1 MKLTILERNFK
12 NILMSVVI
20 YCLNTKTS
28 KKVPV
33 GSTLGDIY
41 DAFNLNLPNRVI
53 NARVNNRSEGLN
65 FRVYRNK
72 DIEFFDVT
80 HPSAMRAY
88 LRSLCFVLS
97 KAVHDLYPKGEVVI
111 EYPVSKGYY
120 CNLYLEGTLTF
131 EQVLKIKVRMQ
142 EIIDADMPFQFVEA
156 RSEDAIELFRKYGMN
171 DKVKLLQTTGALY
184 TVYHKLDNM
193 VDAFYGCLVPST
205 GYLDIYDFVKYY
217 DGALLRVPKVN
228 NPKEVSEVV
237 KQKMMLDVFDES
249 LNWNS
254 ILKLHNVGDLNL
266 ATATGKSTQLI
277 NVAEVLQEKKI
288 GMIADAIAQ
297 RNIEA
302 DGVRIVLISGPS
314 SSGKTTFSKRLSVQ
328 LICNGLN
335 PMPLSLDNYFLDRV
349 QTPLDNNGEYDFE
362 SLHSLDLDLLNKQL
376 QALLRGEEVKIP
388 TYNFKT
394 GKKEYSNDHV
404 LKIDETSI
412 LVLEGIHALNPLLI
426 PNLPI
431 NETFKIYVSA
441 LTTISVD
448 DHNWISTT
456 DNRLLRRIIRDYKYR
471 GYSAKDTI
479 SRWASVRAGE
489 DKWIFPNQENADVM
503 FNSALIFELAVIR
516 DHVEPIL
523 RQVPRNCP
531 EYAEAFR
538 LLRFIEL
545 FNPISDKEIPGSSLL
560 REFLGGSLFRV

>member
-1 MKLTILERNFK
+1 
-12 NILMSVVI
+12 MSVSI
-20 YCLNTKTS
+20 YCVNTKTT
-28 KKVPV
+28 KKVRV
-33 GSTLGDIY
+33 GSTLGEIY
-41 DAFNLNLPNRVI
+41 NAFEVNLPYRVI
-53 NARVNNRSEGLN
+53 SARVNNKSEGLN

-97 KAVHDLYPKGEVVI
+97 KAVHDLYPKGEVII
-111 EYPVSKGYY
+111 EHPVSNGYY
-120 CNLYLEGTLTF
+120 CNLYLGETLAF
-131 EQVLKIKVRMQ
+131 EHVLKIKARMQ
-142 EIIDADMPFQFVEA
+142 EIIDADIPFKYIEA
-156 RSEDAIELFRKYGMN
+156 RSEDAIALFKKYGMD

-184 TVYHKLDNM
+184 TVYHQLDDM

-205 GYLDIYDFVKYY
+205 GYLDVYDFVKYY
-217 DGALLRVPKVN
+217 DGALLRIPRRD
-228 NPKEVSEVV
+228 NPTEVSDVV
-237 KQKMMLDVFDES
+237 KQKMMLDVFDEA

-254 ILKLHNVGDLNL
+254 ILKLHNVGDLNI
-266 ATATGKSTQLI
+266 ATARGKASQLI

-288 GMIADAIAQ
+288 GQIADAIAQ

-314 SSGKTTFSKRLSVQ
+314 SSGKTTFSKRLSTQ

-335 PMPLSLDNYFLDRV
+335 PVPLTLDNYFLNRDK
-349 QTPLDNNGEYDFE
+349 TPLDEHGDYDFE
-362 SLHSLDLDLLNKQL
+362 TIDALDLELLNNQL
-376 QALLRGEEVKIP
+376 KALLRGEEIKTPI
-388 TYNFKT
+388 YNFKT
-394 GKKEYSNDHV
+394 GEKEFSDDRT
-404 LKIDETSI
+404 LKVDESSI
-412 LVLEGIHALNPLLI
+412 LVLEGIHALNPMMI
-426 PNLPI
+426 PSLPS

-479 SRWASVRAGE
+479 SRWPSVRKGE
-489 DKWIFPNQENADVM
+489 DKWIFPYQENADVM
-503 FNSALIFELAVIR
+503 FNSALIFELAAIR

-545 FNPISDKEIPGSSLL
+545 FNSISDKEIPASSLL